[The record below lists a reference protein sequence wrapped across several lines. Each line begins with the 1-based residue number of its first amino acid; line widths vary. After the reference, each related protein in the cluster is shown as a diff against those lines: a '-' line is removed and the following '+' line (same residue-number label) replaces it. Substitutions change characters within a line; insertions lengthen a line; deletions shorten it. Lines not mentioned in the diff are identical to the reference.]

1 MKKVL
6 VLLVLISLVL
16 PMLSKAQP
24 LSKEGSSQSSSST
37 IIGTITSINSEEK
50 SFELKIGGLALRIRG
65 FFAALFSFGRTY
77 SLVYKVLTDE
87 NTQFTKKS
95 TTGVVSS
102 SFSDLT
108 PGLRVQVKGQ
118 MSSSSD
124 STYRGIIKANSV
136 FILTPSS
143 TTPPV
148 GDDICYKDED
158 CTWCGIKD
166 CGSCEGM
173 CVSKE
178 YLSTQ
183 KIECTQ
189 VTPPEGI
196 SCSCDKVPNIANQV
210 GKCTKVGRFQPTI
223 PTTPNKKIPSVQVCV
238 SQKTQNKLTVGEAL
252 RIAERDCKRP
262 GWLYGVVDPDKEN
275 NCDPITG
282 TWWFGYVPDK
292 PIPWCNPAC
301 VVNIDTKKA
310 KIELRCTS
318 STSTTST
325 TSTTIPVETT
335 SSCEVKCDMIGT
347 RFEGWYLI
355 CQNPI
360 SGQQTKQPIKWDK
373 CKNCEALCKYQHA
386 RQEGWYNSCNGRLI
400 LRAKCSK

>member
-24 LSKEGSSQSSSST
+24 LSQEGSSQSSSST

-50 SFELKIGGLALRIRG
+50 SFELRIGGLRG
-65 FFAALFSFGRTY
+65 LFAALFSFERAY
-77 SLVYKVLTDE
+77 LVYRVLTDE

-108 PGLRVQVKGQ
+108 VGLRVQVKGQ
-118 MSSSSD
+118 MSSSD
-124 STYRGIIKANSV
+124 SPYRGIIKADSV

-148 GDDICYKDED
+148 GDDLCYKDED
-158 CTWCGIKD
+158 CTWCGIEN
-166 CGSCEGM
+166 CGSCVGM

-196 SCSCDKVPNIANQV
+196 SCRCDKLPRNQL
-210 GKCTKVGRFQPTI
+210 GKCTSVGRFQPTI
-223 PTTPNKKIPSVQVCV
+223 PPPPNKKIPLVQECV
-238 SQKTQNKLTVGEAL
+238 SQKTQNKLTFGQAVQ
-252 RIAERDCKRP
+252 IAERDC
-262 GWLYGVVDPDKEN
+262 WWGVELIYINTEN
-275 NCDPITG
+275 YCDSTSG
-282 TWWFGYVPDK
+282 TWWFVVPAGARK
-292 PIPWCNPAC
+292 GCTWFC

-310 KIELRCTS
+310 NFELRCNS

-335 SSCEVKCDMIGT
+335 SSCEIKCDMIGT

-360 SGQQTKQPIKWDK
+360 SGQQTKQPIRWDK
-373 CKNCEALCKYQHA
+373 CKNCEALCKSRYVWY
-386 RQEGWYNSCNGRLI
+386 EGWYSSCDNQLI